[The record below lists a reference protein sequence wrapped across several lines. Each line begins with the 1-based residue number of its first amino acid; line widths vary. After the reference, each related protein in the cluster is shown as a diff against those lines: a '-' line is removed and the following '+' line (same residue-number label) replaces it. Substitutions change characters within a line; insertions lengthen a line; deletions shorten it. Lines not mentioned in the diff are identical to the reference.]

1 MGRGCCPGRSAVPEY
16 VCIYVCSSSIYYIYI
31 VKQIVDT

>member
-1 MGRGCCPGRSAVPEY
+1 MDGARLLSRKISSAGI
-16 VCIYVCSSSIYYIYI
+16 CMYVCSSSIYYIHI